1 MKRILLLAPLV
12 RFAMQPYVLETCKAL
27 TAKCE
32 IFLLTLSRVD
42 NDREFIRTKSLGAGQ
57 SRVSKFIA
65 LFMPSTYY
73 RMWKELSTFRPDVVH
88 ILNGEGFP
96 CSIALSIMAQV
107 KRIPLVVTVH
117 DPIPHPGN
125 FLELL
130 NFRLSKFTL
139 SNASRVHVHKSQQ
152 SREIVKK
159 GVAANK
165 VAVIPHGNFASR
177 YLRYA
182 DKNIKKEN
190 IILFFGRIESYKGLD
205 VLLNS
210 IDTIPSKWKV
220 SIAGPGLITPRQ
232 QIIISAHR
240 ERVELINRYLSDSE
254 VCHLFQRSRILV
266 LPYTQVTQSSLPSIG
281 AAYGLM
287 IVSSDLDG
295 LKEEVCSLGGV
306 VFRSG
311 SSEEL
316 ASAITSI
323 TNLGEIAPHS
333 VVGTSFTDVADAM
346 TNMYDELDTLQT
358 H

>member
-1 MKRILLLAPLV
+1 MKRILLFAPLV

-27 TAKCE
+27 AAKCE
-32 IFLLTLSRVD
+32 ILLLTVSWVD
-42 NDREFIRTKSLGAGQ
+42 NDGEFIRTKSLGAGQ

-65 LFMPSTYY
+65 LSMPSTYY

-96 CSIALSIMAQV
+96 YSIAMSIMAKV
-107 KRIPLVVTVH
+107 KKIPLVVTVH
-117 DPIPHPGN
+117 DPIPHPDN
-125 FLELL
+125 FLESL
-130 NFRLSKFTL
+130 NFSLNRFTL
-139 SNASRVHVHKSQQ
+139 SNASLVHVHKSHQ

-177 YLRYA
+177 YLKYA

-190 IILFFGRIESYKGLD
+190 IILFFGKIESYKGLD

-210 IDTIPSKWKV
+210 IDLIPSKWKV
-220 SIAGPGLITPRQ
+220 LIAGPGLITPRQ
-232 QIIISAHR
+232 RIIIAR
-240 ERVELINRYLSDSE
+240 DERVELINRYLSDSE

-295 LKEEVCSLGGV
+295 FKEEVCNLGGV

-323 TNLGEIAPHS
+323 TNRGEIAPYN
-333 VVGTSFTDVADAM
+333 VVGTSFADVADAM
-346 TNMYDELDTLQT
+346 TNMYDELDRVQT